1 MQAPVLNMLFRD
13 MSVSDADFQRMV
25 RFIQDNYGIDLSKK
39 RQLITSR
46 LSHSLRERGY
56 PDFSAFLD
64 HLLKK
69 QDPADLELVLN
80 KLTTNYTFFMREP
93 DHFTFFRD
101 VILPELSR
109 RHQKDRVLSIWS
121 AGCSSG
127 EEPYTLS
134 IYLKEFFGPQASQW
148 DTRILAT
155 DISQQALSKAKA
167 GQYKLP
173 ADMPGEWL
181 KRYFVK
187 DDATCLYTAAPQLKQ
202 NVIFRTFNLMDPIH
216 FRLKFDVIFCRNV
229 MIYFDQA
236 TRDAWSGAFTMPCI
250 QPDTCLSVT
259 PNLWGRPGCSER
271 PLRRF
276 IKSFHSGRTSK
287 SRKERFRYL
296 CRPQIER
303 SAFWSWTIPLWH
315 AASSSRGF
323 PPHPAS
329 RWWGMQS
336 MPWMQR
342 QNSST
347 SPLM

>member
-1 MQAPVLNMLFRD
+1 MNMLFRD

-39 RQLITSR
+39 KQLITSR

-134 IYLKEFFGPQASQW
+134 IYLKEFLGPQASQW

-187 DDATCLYTAAPQLKQ
+187 DDTTCLYTAAPQLKQ

-236 TRDAWSGAFTMPCI
+236 TRDA
-250 QPDTCLSVT
+250 LV
-259 PNLWGRPGCSER
+259 
-271 PLRRF
+271 RRF
-276 IKSFHSGRTSK
+276 YDALHPTGYLFISHSESLGQTRLFRTAAPAVYQK
-287 SRKERFRYL
+287 L
-296 CRPQIER
+296 
-303 SAFWSWTIPLWH
+303 PLGTH
-315 AASSSRGF
+315 
-323 PPHPAS
+323 
-329 RWWGMQS
+329 Q
-336 MPWMQR
+336 
-342 QNSST
+342 
-347 SPLM
+347 